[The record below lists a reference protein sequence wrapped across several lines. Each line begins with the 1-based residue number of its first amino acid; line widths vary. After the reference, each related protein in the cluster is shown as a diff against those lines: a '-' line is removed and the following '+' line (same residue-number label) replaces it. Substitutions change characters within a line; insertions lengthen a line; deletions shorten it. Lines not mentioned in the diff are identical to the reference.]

1 MEEQK
6 KEPGSRHRRA
16 AEMIASRIIS
26 VRSSNT
32 EPARVEVQTD
42 SGTRELTVPV
52 ESTDLRWLLIRLACS
67 AKRIR
72 LAVTDEAQIEAVE
85 AVY

>member
-1 MEEQK
+1 MEDQK
-6 KEPGSRHRRA
+6 KEHGSRHRRA

-32 EPARVEVQTD
+32 EPARVEVETD

>member
-1 MEEQK
+1 MEDQK
-6 KEPGSRHRRA
+6 KVHGSRRRRA

-32 EPARVEVQTD
+32 EPARVEVETD
-42 SGTRELTVPV
+42 SGTHELTVPL